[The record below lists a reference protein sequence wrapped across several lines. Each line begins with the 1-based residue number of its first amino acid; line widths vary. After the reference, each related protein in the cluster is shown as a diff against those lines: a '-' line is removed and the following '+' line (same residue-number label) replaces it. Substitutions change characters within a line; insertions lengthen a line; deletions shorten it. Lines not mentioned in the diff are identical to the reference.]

1 MKILMLI
8 SWRNLRRNKRRTL
21 VILSSIATG
30 VFAMIFTMGFM
41 NGFSMQMVD
50 NTIGSSIGHA
60 AINFRGFRD
69 DMKPELNFEI
79 TEDIVSALNDRE
91 VKAWA
96 PRIRIQAMARSS
108 ETSRGVVITGID
120 PEREKG
126 VSRLHEYII
135 DDGYSSWLQSSASDE
150 VLISKGTAKRLD
162 LMAGDKL
169 VIMLQDSR
177 GEIAGFAMRIAGIY
191 ESPMENFDRVMI
203 FTGMEKLQEMTG
215 MNNKI
220 SEITILTV
228 SKEAASAAAE
238 RIAGK
243 IKNSDLEVL
252 SWKEMAPAL
261 VSSIKL
267 FDSMMYVFFM
277 IIFVT
282 IIFSVANTLI
292 MAVMERF
299 HEIGVMKSIGT
310 RPSSIFF
317 LIMFEAANL
326 GILGLAAGVIAGGSL
341 IYGLSVYGI
350 DLSIFAESMR
360 IWGSGS
366 IIYPTVKPMDLAAAF
381 SIVFITTIS
390 AALYPAVKAAR
401 IKPLDALKH
410 I

>member
-1 MKILMLI
+1 
-8 SWRNLRRNKRRTL
+8 
-21 VILSSIATG
+21 
-30 VFAMIFTMGFM
+30 
-41 NGFSMQMVD
+41 
-50 NTIGSSIGHA
+50 
-60 AINFRGFRD
+60 
-69 DMKPELNFEI
+69 
-79 TEDIVSALNDRE
+79 
-91 VKAWA
+91 
-96 PRIRIQAMARSS
+96 
-108 ETSRGVVITGID
+108 
-120 PEREKG
+120 
-126 VSRLHEYII
+126 
-135 DDGYSSWLQSSASDE
+135 
-150 VLISKGTAKRLD
+150 
-162 LMAGDKL
+162 
-169 VIMLQDSR
+169 
-177 GEIAGFAMRIAGIY
+177 
-191 ESPMENFDRVMI
+191 
-203 FTGMEKLQEMTG
+203 MTV

-228 SKEAASAAAE
+228 STEAATAAAE